1 MEKGVFVILT
11 VIDPKLVPWQGIRW
25 VKRTIR
31 YFRETWLDRYNSDA
45 WNVHGLD
52 NDLVART
59 NNLLERF
66 HRELNRS
73 FPTPHP
79 NIATF
84 VRTIRTISQDF
95 VAKLTDVALGRPK
108 RGNKRNA
115 KTQNRSE
122 QIDLPVPVHFTEAD
136 AVTDSESEK
145 EMVGSDTSGW

>member
-1 MEKGVFVILT
+1 MEKGVFDILT

-31 YFRETWLDRYNSDA
+31 CFENISEKLGSIGTISMPGMSMA
-45 WNVHGLD
+45 S
-52 NDLVART
+52 T
-59 NNLLERF
+59 MILLPGQIT
-66 HRELNRS
+66 LSNGPS
-73 FPTPHP
+73 
-79 NIATF
+79 
-84 VRTIRTISQDF
+84 TIRTISQDF
-95 VAKLTDVALGRPK
+95 VAKLTDVAQGRRK

-115 KTQNRSE
+115 KKNRSE